1 MASSLIS
8 LTDEESHVPARRDV
22 QMDPGGHRGAE
33 GHGRGRASQ
42 TIRRYD
48 FGADAGISPG
58 NYEFVVVAD
67 FDDVDGYLV
76 YRDHP
81 VHRKVI
87 DDHISSIVAVRSAV
101 QYRI

>member
-1 MASSLIS
+1 MFRHVVMFKWTPEATEEQKATVAAELRKLPDAIS
-8 LTDEESHVPARRDV
+8 E
-22 QMDPGGHRGAE
+22 
-33 GHGRGRASQ
+33 
-42 TIRRYD
+42 IRRYD